1 MTHNTGLSQADIDAI
16 KTAISSCPKVDQG
29 LLFGSRA
36 KGTYRNGSD
45 VDLALKGRELSFRDI
60 SRISELLNE
69 ETSMPYRF
77 DVLDYDRISEAKLK
91 NHIDRNAI
99 SIYSKTPDAQKD
111 SEERQ
116 AR

>member
-1 MTHNTGLSQADIDAI
+1 MTHNTSLSQADIEAI
-16 KTAISSCPKVDQG
+16 KTAISSCPKVEQG
-29 LLFGSRA
+29 LIFGSRA

-69 ETSMPYRF
+69 ETNMPYRF
-77 DVLDYDRISEAKLK
+77 DVLDYDRISEPKLK
-91 NHIDRNAI
+91 EHINRNAI
-99 SIYSKTPDAQKD
+99 TIYSRTPDSQKD
-111 SEERQ
+111 SEQRE

>member
-1 MTHNTGLSQADIDAI
+1 MTHNTGLSQADMDAI
-16 KTAISSCPKVDQG
+16 KAVVSSCPKVDQG

-45 VDLALKGRELSFRDI
+45 VDLALKGRELSFTDI

-69 ETSMPYRF
+69 ETNMPYRF
-77 DVLDYDRISEAKLK
+77 DVLDYDRISEAELK

-99 SIYSKTPDAQKD
+99 SIYSRTPDSKKD
-111 SEERQ
+111 SEESE